1 MKISEV
7 VALPPLQKSNI
18 DCEPPD
24 LPHRFKISIRMV
36 MALTENLNF
45 EEISACMRG
54 QYNS

>member
-24 LPHRFKISIRMV
+24 LPHRFNISIRMV
-36 MALTENLNF
+36 MAVTEHFVNQVLLGSVLYI
-45 EEISACMRG
+45 EH
-54 QYNS
+54 